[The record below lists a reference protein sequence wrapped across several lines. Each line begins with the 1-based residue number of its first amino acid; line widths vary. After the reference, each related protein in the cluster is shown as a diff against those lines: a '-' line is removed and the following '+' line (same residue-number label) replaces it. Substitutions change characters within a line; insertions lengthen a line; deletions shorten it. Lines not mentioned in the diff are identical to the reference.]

1 MGTHVKKIIIKAVL
15 PVAILASGI
24 GAFMLLEANK
34 PEPEKKDE
42 AIRPLSVYV
51 EHAEQTDV
59 SLLVSTQGEVRP
71 RTEVDLVS
79 QVAGRIV
86 SISSEFT
93 EGGRIIPEVTLISIE
108 DTDYQLALS
117 QAQAVVAEA
126 EVEVQEALAK
136 ADVARKQLQNA
147 SKASP
152 LALKKPQ
159 VAQARA
165 RLKAARASLS
175 QAELN
180 LSRTK
185 ISLPFYGR
193 VMAKNVDVGQYVS
206 PGTSLGRAFST
217 DTVEVRIPL
226 DDDELASLDLPI
238 GFSTTSESA
247 LDVNLSAMV
256 AGKMQQWK
264 GKLVRLDAS
273 IDSKTRALFGQ
284 VEINSPYDENVSQY
298 KMPLAVGLYV
308 KAEIQGRNI
317 NNATVIP
324 RDALRAGN
332 NVFVVSSDNR
342 LDVRKVKIIHSSE
355 TQAIID
361 TGITPDEMVIV
372 SSIRNPIPGMKIF
385 PLENSIDSSN
395 AVAGEL

>member
-1 MGTHVKKIIIKAVL
+1 MGSHVNKIIKAVV
-15 PVAILASGI
+15 PVAILASGM
-24 GAFMLLEANK
+24 GAFMLLEATK

-42 AIRPLSVYV
+42 AIRPLSVYI

-71 RTEVDLVS
+71 RTEVDLVA

-93 EGGRIIPEVTLISIE
+93 EGGMIHPDATLICIE

-136 ADVARKQLQNA
+136 ADVARKQLRNA
-147 SKASP
+147 AKASP

-159 VAQARA
+159 VAQATA

-185 ISLPFYGR
+185 ISLPFTGR
-193 VMAKNVDVGQYVS
+193 VMTKNVDVGQYVS
-206 PGTSLGRAFST
+206 PGFSLGRAFST

-238 GFSTTSESA
+238 GFSANSNNA
-247 LDVNLSAMV
+247 LEVHLSAMV

-264 GKLVRLDAS
+264 GKLVRLDAA
-273 IDSKTRALFGQ
+273 IDNKTRSLFGQ
-284 VEINSPYDENVSQY
+284 VEINSPYDKNVSQNN
-298 KMPLAVGLYV
+298 MPLAVGLYV

-332 NVFVVSSDNR
+332 TVFVVSADNR
-342 LDVRKVKIIHSSE
+342 LDVRRVEIIHSSA

-361 TGITPDEMVIV
+361 TGVTPDEMVIV

-385 PLENSIDSSN
+385 PLDNSIDNSN
-395 AVAGEL
+395 AIAGEI